1 MRGSGLLALVA
12 VTALAG
18 ASFAQQETNYSG
30 TWKLNVDKSD
40 FGPVPGP
47 SSETQVIEQSGETI
61 KVKVHAQTE
70 QGKTE
75 FLMTLLTDGKEV
87 AIPADDPLAHPAPEA
102 TLEAM
107 TASWD
112 GAVLVVNEKLTYGGD
127 PVSGVA
133 RYTLSPDGKVL
144 TVHSD
149 YTSQMGDASRTFVF
163 DKVDSLAVPDSA
175 TPTSSAAS
183 APAAAPKQNAGSAT
197 GSAEPSSSPNLTGTW
212 VLDSSKSDFGPMPPP
227 ESRTDTIE
235 DNEPSFKLTVKE
247 TGGPMGDVNFTMS
260 VVTDGKTVS
269 NWKIFGS
276 DAKSTA
282 HWDGQTLVVQ
292 TDTSMQEQPVNL
304 VSKYTLAPD
313 GNTLAVDGH
322 FSSAMGEGAT
332 KLVFTKK

>member
-18 ASFAQQETNYSG
+18 ASFAQQKTDYTG

-47 SSETQVIEQSGETI
+47 SSETQVIEQSGET
-61 KVKVHAQTE
+61 VKVNVRAETE

-75 FLMTLLTDGKEV
+75 FLMTLVTDGKQV
-87 AIPADDPLAHPAPEA
+87 SVPADDPLAHPAPEA

-107 TASWD
+107 AASWD
-112 GAVLVVNEKLTYGGD
+112 GNVLVVNEKLTYGGD

-144 TVHSD
+144 TIHSD

-163 DKVDSLAVPDSA
+163 DKVVSSAEPDRA
-175 TPTSSAAS
+175 TPTSSTAS
-183 APAAAPKQNAGSAT
+183 APEARSKQSADSASGSEA
-197 GSAEPSSSPNLTGTW
+197 SSSRPNLSGIW

-235 DNEPSFKLTVKE
+235 DEEPSFKLTVKE
-247 TGGPMGDVNFTMS
+247 IGGPMGDVNFTMS
-260 VVTDGKTVS
+260 AVTDGKTVS

-292 TDTSMQEQPVNL
+292 TDTSMQDQPVKL

-313 GNTLAVDGH
+313 GTLSVDGH